1 MFFKLRSFKKNLVIL
16 IENNIRIKKNSG
28 YKTSKLTKKI
38 VFEII
43 FLNYFKK
50 INYINKTNIFKF
62 KIVRR
67 LINFYL

>member
-28 YKTSKLTKKI
+28 YKTSKFTKKI
-38 VFEII
+38 VLEII

-50 INYINKTNIFKF
+50 YII
-62 KIVRR
+62 
-67 LINFYL
+67 LIKQIYLNLKSLDD